1 MLSPPHKYIL
11 FYFLFSLIV
20 KTTPFKI
27 RSFDNEG
34 CEIVH
39 YPPEILAPIPH
50 LKECL
55 STINGLAVYPGD
67 PDYYDSIKVF
77 NCRNSYFP
85 IVIIYVTK
93 ISDIQRSIHCANT
106 LNITVVPRSGG
117 HSFEE
122 YGIGGKNGVMVIDV
136 KEFNQITINVETNTA
151 IIGPGNRLGTI
162 YHELYQAGFL
172 IPAGLFPQVGIGGH
186 ATGGGYGAVTR
197 KYGMSCD
204 NIIGIEMVTANGTF
218 ISPINS
224 THHSDLFFV
233 LRGAGNAGYGIVTSL
248 TFRIHPIP
256 PIVTSIRISYTS
268 EQIELGFLTFTQT
281 FKNLNENLTPF
292 INLSPNTL
300 LFIATYLGPEEEARN
315 AVKELIELSNPTYV
329 KFEEMSWWSSVI
341 LFPYVPRQNFKSTS
355 YVIPTQGL
363 SLEGFRVL
371 LNFISDIECNF
382 GVIFDVCVGGV
393 LNKISVNSSAF
404 IHRDFFAIMQLELMW
419 SNSKKIQTK
428 CLEKQLRFSQ
438 EFQAKY
444 TTYFSYQNYID
455 RDLDDWGTRYYG
467 HHLPR
472 LVETKKKYDP
482 NNLFNWAQSIPT
494 KLP

>member
-1 MLSPPHKYIL
+1 MRMLSPHKYIL
-11 FYFLFSLIV
+11 LYFLFSLID

-34 CEIVH
+34 CEIIH
-39 YPPEILAPIPH
+39 YPPQILAPIPH

-55 STINGLAVYPGD
+55 SNINGLAVYPGD
-67 PDYYDSIKVF
+67 PDYYDSIEVF

-93 ISDIQRSIHCANT
+93 ISDIQKSIHCANT

-151 IIGPGNRLGTI
+151 IIGP
-162 YHELYQAGFL
+162 
-172 IPAGLFPQVGIGGH
+172 
-186 ATGGGYGAVTR
+186 
-197 KYGMSCD
+197 
-204 NIIGIEMVTANGTF
+204 
-218 ISPINS
+218 
-224 THHSDLFFV
+224 
-233 LRGAGNAGYGIVTSL
+233 
-248 TFRIHPIP
+248 
-256 PIVTSIRISYTS
+256 

-315 AVKELIELSNPTYV
+315 AVKELIELSNPAYV

-341 LFPYVPRQNFKSTS
+341 LFPYKPRQNSKSKS
-355 YVIPTQGL
+355 YIIPTQGL

-371 LNFISDIECNF
+371 LNFISDIECDF
-382 GVIFDVCVGGV
+382 GVIFDVCVGGFS
-393 LNKISVNSSAF
+393 NKISVNNSAF
-404 IHRDFFAIMQLELMW
+404 IHRDFFAIMQLEWKW
-419 SNSKKIQTK
+419 SNNSKKTQAK
-428 CLEKQLRFSQ
+428 CLEKQLQFSQ

-472 LVETKKKYDP
+472 LVETKNKYDP